1 MVRIGPNELALNS
14 PQAFQDIYGFRRGN
28 KSFAKDRSHY
38 VLPQNGVDHIVS
50 AIDDAGHRR
59 QRSLL
64 SHAFSERSLRD
75 QEVLVQG
82 HVDTFVS
89 KLRAQVK
96 SEGRK
101 RTGKVD
107 IKAWFNYTTFDIT
120 GDLTFAESF
129 GCLKDSKLH
138 PWIALLFDSIKAISF
153 MGAVNQFPLL
163 ATILHKHLIP
173 KSLVQKSEDHFNL
186 AAEKAD
192 RRLRM
197 GTERP
202 DFMSAIL
209 KNGLNEKGGQYQ
221 EDERI
226 MSRAEIHSNAFV

>member
-1 MVRIGPNELALNS
+1 M
-14 PQAFQDIYGFRRGN
+14 QGFVD
-28 KSFAKDRSHY
+28 SF
-38 VLPQNGVDHIVS
+38 I
-50 AIDDAGHRR
+50 
-59 QRSLL
+59 
-64 SHAFSERSLRD
+64 
-75 QEVLVQG
+75 
-82 HVDTFVS
+82 S
-89 KLRAQVK
+89 KLREQQK
-96 SEGRK
+96 IEGSQ

-120 GDLTFAESF
+120 GDLMFAESF

-153 MGAVNQFPLL
+153 MGAVNQFPLF
-163 ATILHKHLIP
+163 ATILQKYLIP

-186 AAEKAD
+186 AAQKVD

-209 KNGLNEKGGQYQ
+209 KNGLSEKGGQYH

-226 MSRAEIHSNAFV
+226 MSRAEIHANAFM